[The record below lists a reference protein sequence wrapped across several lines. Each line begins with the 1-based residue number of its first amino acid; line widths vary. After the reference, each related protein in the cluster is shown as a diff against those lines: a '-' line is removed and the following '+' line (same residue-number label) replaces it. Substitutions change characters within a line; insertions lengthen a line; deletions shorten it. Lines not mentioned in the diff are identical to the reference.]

1 MSCYMNQVIQSY
13 HNLIIN
19 GSSGMYLPKTL
30 LFMSRI
36 LELFDFICN
45 TLTIKPMYG
54 CGAQRLHNRVK
65 VVMLCRLFL
74 TQHF

>member
-1 MSCYMNQVIQSY
+1 MLSPLMSCYMNQVIQSY

-45 TLTIKPMYG
+45 TLS
-54 CGAQRLHNRVK
+54 
-65 VVMLCRLFL
+65 LCMGVGHKDYITESKL
-74 TQHF
+74 